1 MNIWCIFFS
10 HFIYQFVEYGNEM
23 SCAMKLALCVGQ
35 GRNHIFYPDGQP
47 QTEPRD
53 ICFYF
58 DAENIQIDE
67 IMETVRR
74 LTGAKVVFEERGEG
88 TSTIAPRYAIH
99 NHYTCNVPQH
109 CFLVLGLIVR

>member
-35 GRNHIFYPDGQP
+35 GLNPIFYPDGQP